1 VYDVSTLQ
9 DDRSGANLIATTA
22 VVLVVT
28 MGCICATLFC
38 PSWIPWIR
46 AVISIVIVT
55 WTFAMVRYWA
65 MSRANYWG

>member
-1 VYDVSTLQ
+1 
-9 DDRSGANLIATTA
+9 
-22 VVLVVT
+22 